1 MFNKSNNPTLC
12 VFTGDEVVGT
22 TDPIHMKTP
31 PEASR
36 ITIKIHSRLA
46 KHVLKQLIKKGFDAA
61 NVAEM
66 VPVGKYGDR
75 GVSHMLARPM
85 PKLVPKLDIPVI
97 PIFLNEY
104 FPPLP
109 DGKRCWD
116 LGVALREICDA
127 IPERIAIYASGGL
140 SHDPG
145 GPRAG
150 WVDEPLD
157 RWVLERIEQNRGEEL
172 CNLFT
177 FDLATLR
184 GGTGEIRAWITAA
197 GACRRPAT
205 VIDYFASHYAK
216 TGCAFAYWPPEKAP
230 RAKRKAS
237 LAAAAH

>member
-1 MFNKSNNPTLC
+1 MP
-12 VFTGDEVVGT
+12 
-22 TDPIHMKTP
+22 
-31 PEASR
+31 R
-36 ITIKIHSRLA
+36 ITIKIDLRLA

-97 PIFLNEY
+97 PIFLNQV
-104 FPPLP
+104 FR
-109 DGKRCWD
+109 RC
-116 LGVALREICDA
+116 
-127 IPERIAIYASGGL
+127 PTASGAGSRRRAAGNL
-140 SHDPG
+140 RRH
-145 GPRAG
+145 PRAHCHL
-150 WVDEPLD
+150 P
-157 RWVLERIEQNRGEEL
+157 
-172 CNLFT
+172 
-177 FDLATLR
+177 
-184 GGTGEIRAWITAA
+184 AA

-205 VIDYFASHYAK
+205 VIDDFASHYAK